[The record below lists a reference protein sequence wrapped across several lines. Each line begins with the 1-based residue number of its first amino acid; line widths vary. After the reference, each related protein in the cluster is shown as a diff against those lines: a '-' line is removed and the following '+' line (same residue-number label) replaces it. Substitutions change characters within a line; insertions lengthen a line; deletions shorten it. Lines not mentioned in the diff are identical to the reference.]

1 MTTKRNIKRGIQDT
15 LHYPS
20 TGMMMFRY
28 PPDKAVMNIRIA
40 MQGEH
45 PTWPPQLGNML
56 KQMRRSIRQH
66 VNVVSKDITDEQR
79 RDMIR
84 RLFLRGQKRSRNKIF
99 TVNSKYNLQ
108 NGYCTFRPVNKE
120 MTESIYEM
128 LSCLRILHE
137 VEHKQNISESLIC
150 FSEWIEEEYKL
161 RLGM

>member
-1 MTTKRNIKRGIQDT
+1 MTTKRNIKHGIQDT

-40 MQGEH
+40 MNGEH

-56 KQMRRSIRQH
+56 RQTHRSVGQH
-66 VNVVSKDITDEQR
+66 LNATSKDVSEKR
-79 RDMIR
+79 RHNMIR
-84 RLFLRGQKRSRNKIF
+84 RLFLRGQKRSENRIF
-99 TVNSKYNLQ
+99 TVNCKYNLH

-128 LSCLRILHE
+128 LSCLRILHH
-137 VEHKQNISESLIC
+137 VEHEQNISEGLIR
-150 FSEWIEEEYKL
+150 FSKWIEEEYKL